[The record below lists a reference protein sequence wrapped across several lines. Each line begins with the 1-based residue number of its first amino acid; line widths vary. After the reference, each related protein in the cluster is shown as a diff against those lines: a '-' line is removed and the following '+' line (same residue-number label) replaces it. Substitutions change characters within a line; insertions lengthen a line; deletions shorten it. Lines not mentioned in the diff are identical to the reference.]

1 MKMSCESQGTRGENM
16 PWLKKKQNSL
26 ILSRGGLR
34 KYIQAGRY
42 KFLPKAITKERNLF
56 SEF

>member
-1 MKMSCESQGTRGENM
+1 MKMTCESQGTRGENM

-26 ILSRGGLR
+26 ILSRGGLS
-34 KYIQAGRY
+34 KYIQTGRY
-42 KFLPKAITKERNLF
+42 KFLPTAITKERNLF

>member
-1 MKMSCESQGTRGENM
+1 MSCESQGTRGENM

-26 ILSRGGLR
+26 ILSRGGLS
-34 KYIQAGRY
+34 KYIQTGRY

>member
-1 MKMSCESQGTRGENM
+1 VKAKVLEGKICHD
-16 PWLKKKQNSL
+16 LKKTQNSL
-26 ILSRGGLR
+26 ILSRGGLS
-34 KYIQAGRY
+34 KYIQTGRY